1 MKELPEKVSL
11 ETLQI
16 DPRWAM
22 QINPAIAMRRL
33 ALPICKLG
41 NELIVAMAESS
52 DTQAVSAIE
61 AATGLHVRTVAA
73 DQAELRQAL
82 LRVYG
87 DARGG
92 AMDTATAMEASD
104 DPVAIVDS
112 FIRAAVIRQAS
123 DIHVEP
129 SRTGLRIR
137 FRVDGILEEF
147 ALLPQSIQAA
157 ICSRI
162 KVLAGLD
169 IAEKR
174 AAQDGSFTWVPP
186 ASTNTRSKVH
196 PYDVRVATLP
206 VRYGERITMRLLET
220 GNSRIHLNDLG
231 LSEEHHNQL
240 TGVLAR
246 PHGLVL
252 LTGPTGS
259 GKSTTLYASIHH
271 LLETASLNILTVED
285 PIEYETE
292 GISQV
297 EVDSSDKVNFAKALR
312 SLLRHDPDVV
322 MIGEIRD
329 AESLDAAVKAA
340 LTGHLVLS
348 TLHTNDAASAV
359 TRLRDMGLEPHLIA
373 ATLRLSVAQRLV
385 RRLCPECAEKYALTQ
400 DEANCLGR
408 PELAGVDAYKPC
420 GCLACSGR
428 GYIGRVGLFEFMLPT
443 AALAE
448 QIAADAPLGELIE
461 GMKLG
466 KQRFLMDDA
475 IAKIQVGV
483 TSVAEAMKAI
493 NNNTF

>member
-1 MKELPEKVSL
+1 MNNNEEKISL
-11 ETLQI
+11 QNVQI
-16 DPRWAM
+16 DPRWALR
-22 QINPAIAMRRL
+22 INPAIAMRRL

-41 NELIVAMAESS
+41 DELVVAMA
-52 DTQAVSAIE
+52 DGNDKQTIAAIE
-61 AATGLHVRTVAA
+61 AAAGLRVRTVIAE
-73 DQAELRQAL
+73 QVELRQAL

-87 DARGG
+87 DARSG
-92 AMDTATAMEASD
+92 AADTATAIESSD
-104 DPVAIVDS
+104 DPVAIVDA
-112 FIRAAVIRQAS
+112 FVRAAVIRQAS

-129 SRTGLRIR
+129 TRTGLRIR
-137 FRVDGILEEF
+137 FRVDGVLEEF
-147 ALLPQSIQAA
+147 ATLPQSVQAA
-157 ICSRI
+157 VCSRI

-174 AAQDGSFTWVPP
+174 AAQDGSFTWLPP
-186 ASTNTRSKVH
+186 ATGNSRSKVR

-220 GNSRIHLNDLG
+220 GNSRIQLNDLG
-231 LSEEHHNQL
+231 LCDEHNAQL
-240 TGVLAR
+240 TSVLAR

-259 GKSTTLYASIHH
+259 GKTTTLYAAIQH

-348 TLHTNDAASAV
+348 TLHTNDAPSAV

-400 DEANCLGR
+400 AEANSLGR
-408 PELAGVDAYKPC
+408 PELVGSDAYKPC

-428 GYIGRVGLFEFMLPT
+428 GYVGRVGLFEFMLPT
-443 AALAE
+443 AKLSE
-448 QIAADAPLGELIE
+448 QIAADAPLGELIAQ
-461 GMKLG
+461 MKEE
-466 KQRFLMDDA
+466 KQRLLIDDA
-475 IAKIQVGV
+475 IAKIQAGV
-483 TSVAEAMKAI
+483 TTVAEAMTAI
-493 NNNTF
+493 DSGR